1 MGEVFG
7 RQMGRGIR
15 TWLAEEDSKQ
25 RRRRKERKRRYRG
38 GARRREGGVIAESFW
53 GIFLEFRLLRR
64 GVLFG
69 AGFLGRS
76 AGEDIL
82 GGGGETEVAFWRG
95 CREIF
100 RGREGQDRREISEEA
115 GSIAEGEQA
124 FREFLGWFGGY
135 SEALYLSWEIQSI

>member
-69 AGFLGRS
+69 AGFLGCS

-82 GGGGETEVAFWRG
+82 GGNRG
-95 CREIF
+95 CFLEGLPGDISGERRSRQREV
-100 RGREGQDRREISEEA
+100 
-115 GSIAEGEQA
+115 
-124 FREFLGWFGGY
+124 FLLG
-135 SEALYLSWEIQSI
+135 